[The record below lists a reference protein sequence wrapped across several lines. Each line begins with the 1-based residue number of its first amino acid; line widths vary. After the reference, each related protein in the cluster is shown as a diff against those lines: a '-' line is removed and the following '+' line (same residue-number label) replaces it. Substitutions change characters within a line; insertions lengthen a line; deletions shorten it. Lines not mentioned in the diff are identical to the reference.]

1 MPLCLHCS
9 SENTLGRV
17 FCFRCGKKLE
27 LAEPTAAD
35 LMIKKKRT
43 NVASSLAGFV
53 LLVTAVLAIGTGIR
67 LWPEGDP
74 LGLAPSKTG
83 AKRVSL
89 ALRGMHLSEG
99 ADTVGRAFRE
109 SDINAYL
116 NQLRAEELGVS
127 GLSVELTP
135 DRIRLRMRQDD
146 KPWHILWM
154 TFHPTF
160 TYDLVL
166 KPVEGGTVEVVGAKI
181 GHLPLPSAFAEST
194 AQRFRD
200 LFEGEREMLVLKRV
214 QEIELKD
221 RAIALVVGK

>member
-1 MPLCLHCS
+1 MPLCLQCGS
-9 SENTLGRV
+9 DNTLGRV

-27 LAEPTAAD
+27 MSEPTAAD
-35 LMIKKKRT
+35 LRIRKRT
-43 NVASSLAGFV
+43 NVASSLAGFM
-53 LLVTAVLAIGTGIR
+53 LLVASVLAIGTGIR

-89 ALRGMHLSEG
+89 ALRGMHLSES
-99 ADTVGRAFRE
+99 AETVGRAFRE

-116 NQLRAEELGVS
+116 NQLRAGELGVS

-146 KPWHILWM
+146 KPWNILWM

-160 TYDLVL
+160 TRDLVL
-166 KPVEGGTVEVVGAKI
+166 KPVEGGKVEVVAAKI
-181 GHLPLPSAFAEST
+181 GHLPLPAAFAEPT
-194 AQRFRD
+194 AKRFRD
-200 LFEGEREMLVLKRV
+200 LFEGEREMLVLKRL

>member
-1 MPLCLHCS
+1 MPICLQCGAD
-9 SENTLGRV
+9 NTLGRV

-27 LAEPTAAD
+27 MAEPTAAD
-35 LMIKKKRT
+35 LMIKKRT
-43 NVASSLAGFV
+43 NVSSSLAGFV
-53 LLVTAVLAIGTGIR
+53 LLVAAVLAIGTGMR

-99 ADTVGRAFRE
+99 AETVGRAFRE

-116 NQLRAEELGVS
+116 NQLRVEELGVS

-135 DRIRLRMRQDD
+135 GRIRLRMRQDD
-146 KPWHILWM
+146 QPWNILWM

-160 TYDLVL
+160 TRDLVL
-166 KPVEGGTVEVVGAKI
+166 KPVDGGRVEVVGARI
-181 GHLPLPSAFAEST
+181 GHLPLPAAFAEST

>member
-1 MPLCLHCS
+1 MPTCLHCS
-9 SENTLGRV
+9 AENTLGRV

-35 LMIKKKRT
+35 LRVKKRT
-43 NVASSLAGFV
+43 NVVSSLSGFV
-53 LLVTAVLAIGTGIR
+53 LLVAAVLVIGAGIR
-67 LWPEGDP
+67 FWPEGDP

-99 ADTVGRAFRE
+99 TESVGSAFRE

-116 NQLRAEELGVS
+116 NQLRVEALGVS
-127 GLSVELTP
+127 GFSVELTP
-135 DRIRLRMRQDD
+135 DRIRLRMHQDD
-146 KPWHILWM
+146 KPWKILWM
-154 TFHPTF
+154 TFYPTF
-160 TYDLVL
+160 TRDLVL
-166 KPVEGGTVEVVGAKI
+166 KPVEGGTVEVVSAKI
-181 GHLPLPSAFAEST
+181 GHLPLPAAFSEST

-221 RAIALVVGK
+221 RAIALVVGQ

>member
-1 MPLCLHCS
+1 MPLCLQCG
-9 SENTLGRV
+9 SENTLGHV

-27 LAEPTAAD
+27 MAEPTAAD
-35 LMIKKKRT
+35 LIGKKRPR
-43 NVASSLAGFV
+43 VASSLAGFV
-53 LLVTAVLAIGTGIR
+53 MLVVTVLAIGTGIG

-74 LGLAPSKTG
+74 LGRAPSKTG
-83 AKRVSL
+83 AKRVLL
-89 ALRGMHLSEG
+89 ALSGMRLPESAE
-99 ADTVGRAFRE
+99 TVGRAFRE

-116 NQLRAEELGVS
+116 NQLCAEELGVS

-146 KPWHILWM
+146 KPWNILWI
-154 TFHPTF
+154 TFHSTF
-160 TYDLVL
+160 THDLVL
-166 KPVEGGTVEVVGAKI
+166 KPVEGGRVEVVGAKI
-181 GHLPLPSAFAEST
+181 GHLPLPPAFAEST